1 MKPKPVQKYTTL
13 LSLYLAQSVPMSFF
27 STVLPVIMRMEDY
40 SLEKIGLIQLVKIPW
55 IIKFL
60 WAPMIDNSSHSNKG
74 YKRWIFSAE
83 IFYALV
89 IISIGFY
96 DLKTDMTTIII
107 LMVLAFVLSATQDIA
122 SDAFAVRILKRD
134 QRSYGNSMQ
143 SAGNFLGTLFGSGVL
158 LMVYKIAG
166 WQPLMWFLSGIVI
179 IALLPLIFY
188 KDSQEIKRPDNR
200 KRVQLKDVFSW
211 FVLPNISKRLLILMF
226 YYSGIIGILAML
238 KPYLVDLDYSIN
250 QIAFI
255 SGIYGTSIGAAS
267 AFAGGWIIRRL
278 GNKMSLRTFS
288 LYAFVAGGIFVIGTF
303 TGPSKFMIY
312 AGVTLLWSA
321 YAMSSTIIYT
331 ISMNKVRAGKEGTDY
346 TLQIVLTHLSGLI
359 VAVLSGKIA
368 DLIEYQG
375 LFILESS
382 LALAAAL
389 ILPLLYEEEPVDAF
403 SYANS

>member
-1 MKPKPVQKYTTL
+1 
-13 LSLYLAQSVPMSFF
+13 MSFF

-55 IIKFL
+55 IIKFF
-60 WAPMIDNSSHSNKG
+60 WAPLIDNTSHSNNG
-74 YKRWIFSAE
+74 YKKWIFSAE

-89 IISIGFY
+89 ILIIGFY
-96 DLKTDMTTIII
+96 DLKTDMVTIVVM
-107 LMVLAFVLSATQDIA
+107 MVLAFVLSATQDIA

-134 QRSYGNSMQ
+134 QRSIGNSMQ

-158 LMVYKIAG
+158 LIVYKMAG
-166 WQPLMWFLSGIVI
+166 WQPLMLFLSGIVL
-179 IALLPLIFY
+179 IALIPLGFY
-188 KDSQEIKRPDNR
+188 KDTKEKKEVENR
-200 KRVQLKDVFSW
+200 QPIRLKELFSW
-211 FVLPNISKRLLILMF
+211 FRIPGIYRRLLILMF

-238 KPYLVDLDYSIN
+238 KPFLVDLDYSIN

-267 AFAGGWIIRRL
+267 AFAGGWIIRKL
-278 GNKMSLRTFS
+278 GNKTSLRAFS
-288 LYAFVAGGIFVIGTF
+288 LYSFVAGLVFIIGSI
-303 TGPSKFMIY
+303 TGPSHFMIY

-331 ISMNKVRAGKEGTDY
+331 ISMNKVRPGKEGMDY

-368 DLIEYQG
+368 DLIDYQG
-375 LFILESS
+375 LFIAECG
-382 LALAAAL
+382 LALLAAV
-389 ILPLLYEEEPVDAF
+389 ILPYLYEEDAF
-403 SYANS
+403 GLTESIKQS